1 MKFLSE
7 GIEYLQKHVSFYFLN
22 MLLLI
27 ANVLVGFYTQY
38 YSVMFSS
45 LAAITVSTY
54 LYDADHA
61 SINMKSM
68 DMIVIIS
75 ILFPI
80 AFLWF
85 QQGHPTRVYAGLII
99 LWALL
104 LFIADKV
111 YSIHSGTKPES
122 LFDLMLTPQK
132 LVENKEDTALA
143 IIHYLGSFGHFI
155 FNLEWALL
163 VLL

>member
-1 MKFLSE
+1 MKFISDS
-7 GIEYLQKHVSFYFLN
+7 IEYIQKHVSFYFLN

-38 YSVMFSS
+38 YSIMFSS
-45 LAAITVSTY
+45 LAAITVNTY
-54 LYDADHA
+54 IYDADHA
-61 SINMKSM
+61 SINMKLM
-68 DMIVIIS
+68 DLSVIIS

-99 LWALL
+99 LYALL
-104 LFIADKV
+104 LFIADKI
-111 YSIHSGTKPES
+111 YNPHSGTKSET

-132 LVENKEDTALA
+132 LVENKENVALS
-143 IIHYLGSFGHFI
+143 ILHYLGSFGHFI

>member
-1 MKFLSE
+1 MVVHQLCIKSLNKTNNYNNLWLLIQRLLGMKFLSE

-45 LAAITVSTY
+45 LAAITICTY

-85 QQGHPTRVYAGLII
+85 QQGHPTRVYAGLSYSMPSCS
-99 LWALL
+99 LL
-104 LFIADKV
+104 QTRYIV
-111 YSIHSGTKPES
+111 YIQGRNLKHS
-122 LFDLMLTPQK
+122 L
-132 LVENKEDTALA
+132 
-143 IIHYLGSFGHFI
+143 I
-155 FNLEWALL
+155 
-163 VLL
+163 

>member
-1 MKFLSE
+1 MTIISD
-7 GIEYLQKHVSFYFLN
+7 GIEFIQKHISFYFLN
-22 MLLLI
+22 MLLLL
-27 ANVLVGFYTQY
+27 ANVLVGFHTQY

-45 LAAITVSTY
+45 LAAITISTY
-54 LYDADHA
+54 LFDADHA
-61 SINMKSM
+61 SINMKFM
-68 DMIVIIS
+68 DLTVVLS

-85 QQGHPTRVYAGLII
+85 QKGHPTRVYAGLII
-99 LWALL
+99 LYALL
-104 LFIADKV
+104 LFIADKI
-111 YSIHSGTKPES
+111 YNPHSGTKPET

-132 LVENKEDTALA
+132 LVENKENAALA
-143 IIHYLGSFGHFI
+143 ILHYLGSFGHFI